1 MQRHNHELLQLPCL
15 LPKSKVFYNMDPNS
29 LDTGNFFQMTQRLP
43 LYAES
48 LAKACRHDFKRD
60 IIKETEVDK
69 EADKDEA

>member
-1 MQRHNHELLQLPCL
+1 
-15 LPKSKVFYNMDPNS
+15 MDPNS